1 VTPASCVIG
10 LVAYAISVKSDKL
23 ILTEEELST
32 IQGLSPEELAE
43 VETMCRVRATK
54 WLAALRQVRA
64 IVNEHGRAV
73 A

>member
-1 VTPASCVIG
+1 MTPASAVIG
-10 LVAYAISVKSDKL
+10 LIGYAISVKSDKL

-32 IQGLSPEELAE
+32 IQNLSPEQLAE
-43 VETMCRVRATK
+43 VETMVRIRATK

-64 IVNEHGRAV
+64 IVNEHERNV